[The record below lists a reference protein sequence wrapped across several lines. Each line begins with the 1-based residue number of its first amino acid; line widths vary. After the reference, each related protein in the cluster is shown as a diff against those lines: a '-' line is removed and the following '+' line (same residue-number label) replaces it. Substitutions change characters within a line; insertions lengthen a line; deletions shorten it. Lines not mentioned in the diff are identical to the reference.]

1 MFWKK
6 KGIPVEL
13 DKKRYLRLELQ
24 GMVAFEVAT
33 KKPVFLPATIE
44 KLEPREIGVL
54 LWCCLTHEGLS
65 LEQVQQI
72 VSGLDERQFAELS
85 EKLPIAWRDGQK

>member
-1 MFWKK
+1 MFKK

-33 KKPVFLPATIE
+33 KKPIFLPATIE
-44 KLEPREIGVL
+44 KLEPGEIGIL
-54 LWCCLTHEGLS
+54 LWCCLIHEGLS
-65 LEQVQQI
+65 LEEVKEI
-72 VSGLDERQFAELS
+72 VDGLDKEQWAELAK
-85 EKLPIAWRDGQK
+85 KLPIAWRDGQK